1 MKRIGWRGLVV
12 LGGLM
17 LAWGLAACGEEVE
30 VAPQLAAPPTRT
42 PQPPT
47 PTPSVADRLANIT
60 ITFLDEPIAA
70 YLDAAEGRSPID
82 RPDIFSDT
90 VIAAVPDCFAS
101 TYHPGVE
108 PLELLQFN
116 PVSVDNDAWRAV
128 LAALPREA
136 METAL
141 RDTLVTVITALPLD
155 YSLRLCIV
163 PVPTPHPQDTPE
175 TDTPPEI
182 HGAEALSP
190 DLLIMWCSGVD
201 SCTEFLATDLAYAYY
216 YAVQIGHTGLIYPD
230 VPLLHFMLYA
240 ARAAEFTR
248 ALFPG
253 ATYPWDGFT
262 LSPEQEAT
270 LWAAMQ
276 PHLRVTYSERIE
288 SRKIERFLNG
298 RANSPDYPLWGGM
311 IIAEHILQAY
321 RDRHPELSWA
331 ELAAVPPETL
341 LEESGYAPG

>member
-1 MKRIGWRGLVV
+1 MS
-12 LGGLM
+12 GLM

-47 PTPSVADRLANIT
+47 PTLSVEDRLENVAIV
-60 ITFLDEPIAA
+60 FLADPIAA

-82 RPDIFSDT
+82 RPEIFHDA

-116 PVSVDNDAWRAV
+116 PVSVDNEAWRAV
-128 LAALPREA
+128 LDASPREA
-136 METAL
+136 MEAAL
-141 RDTLVTVITALPLD
+141 RDTLATVITALPVD
-155 YSLRLCIV
+155 HPLRLCVV
-163 PVPTPHPQDTPE
+163 PVPVPHPQDVPE
-175 TDTPPEI
+175 AEAPAGI

-190 DLLIMWCSGVD
+190 DLLILWCSGGD

-216 YAVQIGHTGLIYPD
+216 YAVQIGYTGLIYPD
-230 VPLLHFMLYA
+230 VPLLYFMLYA
-240 ARAAEFTR
+240 ARAAEFSR
-248 ALFPG
+248 ALFPD
-253 ATYPWDGFT
+253 AVYPWDGFA
-262 LSPEQEAT
+262 LLPEQEAT

-288 SRKIERFLNG
+288 SRKIDRFLNG
-298 RANSPDYPLWGGM
+298 RENSPDYPLWGGM
-311 IIAEHILQAY
+311 IVAENILRAY
-321 RDRHPELSWA
+321 RARHPDISWA
-331 ELAAVPPETL
+331 ELA
-341 LEESGYAPG
+341 